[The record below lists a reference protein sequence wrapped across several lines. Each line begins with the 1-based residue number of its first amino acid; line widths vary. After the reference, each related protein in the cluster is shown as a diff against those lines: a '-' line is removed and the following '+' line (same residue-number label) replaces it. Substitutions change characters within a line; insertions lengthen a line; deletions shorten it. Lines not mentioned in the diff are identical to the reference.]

1 MKTLS
6 SIASVRTWCSTQRG
20 KIVFV
25 PTMGALHAGHLAL
38 IRHARSLAGSTGRV
52 AVSIF
57 VNPTQF
63 APGEDFK
70 KYPRDA
76 KRDASL
82 CREAGVDLLFTPEAA
97 KMYPADASTRIEENL
112 VSQPLCGAQR
122 PGHFSGVCTIVA
134 KLFLILRPDIA
145 VFGEKDWQQLVVL
158 RRMVRDLNFPIRLVG
173 HPIVREADGLALSS
187 RNRYLSST
195 ERAAAPEIFATL
207 KAAKKRVSDGEKNI
221 PALRRFVIS
230 RLKKIPN
237 VKLDYAEI
245 VDAESLQPLNK
256 ASRAILAVAVKLGKT
271 RLIDNIK
278 LPLRA

>member
-1 MKTLS
+1 
-6 SIASVRTWCSTQRG
+6 
-20 KIVFV
+20 
-25 PTMGALHAGHLAL
+25 MGALHAGHLAL